1 MTSSSP
7 IVHVVDDDDSVRT
20 AVARLLRAAGYEVRV
35 HASAGDFLLNR
46 QSDCPGCV
54 ILDVRMPGPSG
65 LDLQEAFAKS
75 GDSIP
80 IVFLSGH
87 GDIPTSVRAI
97 KAGAVDFLDAEL
109 IAVEARRAARS
120 PHPDALDL
128 CFQGAAWANKGL
140 TPENLAQARLL

>member
-1 MTSSSP
+1 MREDRSTHAAQAQAHMTVSSP

-65 LDLQEAFAKS
+65 LDLQEEFAKS
-75 GDSIP
+75 GDSVS
-80 IVFLSGH
+80 IVFL
-87 GDIPTSVRAI
+87 
-97 KAGAVDFLDAEL
+97 
-109 IAVEARRAARS
+109 
-120 PHPDALDL
+120 
-128 CFQGAAWANKGL
+128 
-140 TPENLAQARLL
+140 